1 MSFFPPHPREKKK
14 DGGDLTN
21 ETGKKKELR
30 QMKRDKSN
38 REREREKEGIFGKT
52 RYGTLLYY
60 FSTQPPTM
68 AIKRIKKSKKHFNP
82 SLSFCLAGRRP
93 KRLPGR
99 RPFPMSKKLS
109 DNCYKRR
116 RRRSSFF
123 SLSFSLCDFN
133 QRPLGLVYSTRRGLM
148 RGN

>member
-1 MSFFPPHPREKKK
+1 MEQ
-14 DGGDLTN
+14 
-21 ETGKKKELR
+21 EKKKELR
-30 QMKRDKSN
+30 QTKRDKSN
-38 REREREKEGIFGKT
+38 TERKREREGIFGKT

-68 AIKRIKKSKKHFNP
+68 AIKRIKKRKKHFNP

-116 RRRSSFF
+116 RKEKKKDPPF
-123 SLSFSLCDFN
+123 SLSLSAIPPTAFW
-133 QRPLGLVYSTRRGLM
+133 GLETGPDE
-148 RGN
+148 G